1 MTTLQP
7 SKKSPLLV
15 HISTALLWTALALAF
30 LLQFMHANWELG
42 LVFSSL
48 LRGLVLVFVLHI
60 YLILGIAKGRNSA
73 RWIYLLFF
81 IGALLI
87 APPSIDGLAD
97 TPMIVTT
104 EIVQISAQFFAF
116 LGLFTR
122 SSNAWFKA
130 CSATAMKN
138 IP

>member
-7 SKKSPLLV
+7 NNKPPQLV
-15 HISTALLWTALALAF
+15 HISTILLWTALALAF
-30 LLQFMHANWELG
+30 VLQFMHLNWEFG

-48 LRGLVLVFVLHI
+48 LKGLVLVFVLHI

-87 APPSIDGLAD
+87 APPSIDDFAD
-97 TPMIVTT
+97 TPMIVAT
-104 EIVQISAQFFAF
+104 EILQISAQFFAF
-116 LGLFTR
+116 LGLFMR
-122 SSNAWFKA
+122 SSNTWFKT
-130 CSATAMKN
+130 SSTTAMEK